1 MHAAEPPED
10 VPQPRAGALSSDWP
24 ASGEAHLVHSRV
36 AGLLLAA
43 GRGSRLGEPK
53 ALVRIGGQTLAERG
67 VALLR
72 DGGADPVVVVTGAAS
87 VSLPAVIS
95 VHNPDWPTGMGSSLR
110 VGLATLPATCD
121 AVVIALVDQPL
132 IGPEAVRRLIAAF
145 MAGAEVAVACYAG
158 APRNPVMIAKAHWAE
173 AAATATGDAGAR
185 RFLRSHPELVTAVE
199 CGDTGW
205 PDDLDTPDDLTR
217 IAALMGGSAAVESQ
231 D

>member
-1 MHAAEPPED
+1 M
-10 VPQPRAGALSSDWP
+10 
-24 ASGEAHLVHSRV
+24 

-53 ALVRIGGQTLAERG
+53 ALVRIGDQTLAERG

-72 DGGADPVVVVTGAAS
+72 NGGADPVVVVTGAAS
-87 VSLPAVIS
+87 LSLPAVIS

-110 VGLATLPATCD
+110 AGLATLPADSD

-132 IGPEAVRRLIAAF
+132 IGPEAVRRLIDAF
-145 MAGAEVAVACYAG
+145 MAGAEVAVACYRG
-158 APRNPVMIAKAHWAE
+158 VPRNPVMIAKAHWAE

-185 RFLRSHPELVTAVE
+185 HFLRSHPELVTPVE
-199 CGDTGW
+199 CGDTGR

-217 IAALMGGSAAVESQ
+217 IAALIGGSVAVESQ